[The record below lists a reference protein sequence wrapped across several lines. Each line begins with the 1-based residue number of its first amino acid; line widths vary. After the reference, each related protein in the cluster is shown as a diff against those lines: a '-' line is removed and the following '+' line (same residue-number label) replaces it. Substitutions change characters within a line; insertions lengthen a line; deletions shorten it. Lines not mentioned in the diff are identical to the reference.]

1 MIDLCGQG
9 FQVTGL
15 SISKK
20 KKKKRTLLEVIR
32 EFAFCNVF
40 M

>member
-20 KKKKRTLLEVIR
+20 KKKRTLLEVIR